1 MSILKLCGLHT
12 RSRDCA
18 SSLHLTSSRQSRL
31 PGASLPPTL
40 ALVLFAA
47 TTPLS
52 AQTSAPPAQGP
63 SQLEPVVVSPPKP
76 RSTAPRFGDSSK
88 GAPKRTRQSAP
99 TTAKLLPQSAANA
112 GPPATP
118 LNTNVVAG
126 SSNLLGL
133 TVFQTPASVQVVD
146 QQTMRE
152 QGYRTTPETAQGAV
166 GVLAVDAAGAPAG
179 FSMRGFSFG
188 EVTVLYNGIWIG
200 SQSITSRVMDT
211 ANLAQVEFVKG
222 PLSLMSGLATIGGS
236 ANYVSRQPTTAPIRS
251 ELDTSIDTL
260 GTYRTHFGS
269 GGSTAVPGL
278 DYRFDVSS
286 SKIDSFIDGAYQNL
300 NNVSGQLNYRPND
313 SFKVFGAFD
322 YNQENGHAYWGTPL
336 TTTAFSGPYSTHS
349 VVSGTASNV
358 FFAANPG
365 DPTAVFGPVTVDSRT
380 LTTNY
385 NVANNSIGAHEL
397 WLRGG
402 FEWTPNDEVTIRNQA
417 YEYGA
422 KRHWFDSETY
432 AFNTA
437 TSLIDRDRFF
447 VTHKQQVVGDN
458 TDLLWNSSFFG
469 MENSFAARL
478 QVQRNDIQFA
488 QEGNPNAF
496 PADSVTVLDPDPGLY
511 GVPEPNYRNSRLDTV
526 AGTIEDRLKITPMLS
541 LIGGIRVENFALSRD
556 GINFDGT
563 IPAGQ
568 PFTTTWTLVSY
579 RAAYTFEPIKGLLF
593 YSMYA
598 TAYDPAAAGIFSVT
612 PGTTLALTSARI
624 YETGVKALSPDKRAE
639 FTVSAYD
646 IDQQNVYV
654 ALTNAISTLAG
665 DVRSKGI
672 EFAAA
677 VRPID
682 NLKLWGNI
690 ALTEAYYGNFDVW
703 TGNTPSNVAPVII
716 NAGASYRFDWWRWPV
731 AIGGAGRHV
740 GQRYLFEDDLTAM
753 LPYTT
758 ADLFAFVDIPGRD
771 LWWQGLEK
779 MRVTFRVRNVT
790 NTVYAAWSDPG
801 YPDQVYL
808 GAPRTFELS
817 ASARW

>member
-1 MSILKLCGLHT
+1 M
-12 RSRDCA
+12 
-18 SSLHLTSSRQSRL
+18 
-31 PGASLPPTL
+31 
-40 ALVLFAA
+40 
-47 TTPLS
+47 
-52 AQTSAPPAQGP
+52 
-63 SQLEPVVVSPPKP
+63 VSPPKP

-99 TTAKLLPQSAANA
+99 TTAKPLPQSAANA

-200 SQSITSRVMDT
+200 PQSITSRVLDT

-236 ANYVSRQPTTAPIRS
+236 VNYVSRQPTTGPIRS

-269 GGSTAVPGL
+269 GGSSAVSGL

-286 SKIDSFIDGAYQNL
+286 SKINSFIDGAYQNL
-300 NNVSGQLNYRPND
+300 NNVSAQLNYRVSD
-313 SFKVFGAFD
+313 SFKVFGAIE
-322 YNQENGHAYWGTPL
+322 YNRDDGHAYWGTPL
-336 TTTAFSGPYSTHS
+336 VPIAFAGPFATKG
-349 VVSGTASNV
+349 VVSG
-358 FFAANPG
+358 AAVNTFDG
-365 DPTAVFGPVTVDSRT
+365 TILGPLTVDSRT

-385 NVANNSIGAHEL
+385 NVADNSVGAHEL

-402 FEWTPNDEVTIRNQA
+402 FELALNNDITIRNQA

-432 AFNTA
+432 AFDLG
-437 TSLIDRDRFF
+437 TSMIDRDRFF

-568 PFTTTWTLVSY
+568 PFTTTWTPVSY

-646 IDQQNVYV
+646 IDRQNVYV

-731 AIGGAGRHV
+731 EIGGAVRHV

>member
-1 MSILKLCGLHT
+1 M
-12 RSRDCA
+12 
-18 SSLHLTSSRQSRL
+18 
-31 PGASLPPTL
+31 
-40 ALVLFAA
+40 
-47 TTPLS
+47 
-52 AQTSAPPAQGP
+52 
-63 SQLEPVVVSPPKP
+63 VSPPKP
-76 RSTAPRFGDSSK
+76 RSTAPRFGGSSK

-99 TTAKLLPQSAANA
+99 TTTAKPLPQSAANA

-118 LNTNVVAG
+118 LNSNVVAA

-133 TVFQTPASVQVVD
+133 IVFQTPASVQVVD

-200 SQSITSRVMDT
+200 PQSITSRVLDT

-236 ANYVSRQPTTAPIRS
+236 VNYVSRQPTTGPIRS

-269 GGSTAVPGL
+269 GGSSAVSGL

-286 SKIDSFIDGAYQNL
+286 SKINSFIDGAYQNL
-300 NNVSGQLNYRPND
+300 NNVSAQLNYRVSD
-313 SFKVFGAFD
+313 SFKVFGAIE
-322 YNQENGHAYWGTPL
+322 YNRDDGHAYWGTPL
-336 TTTAFSGPYSTHS
+336 VPIAFAGPFATKG
-349 VVSGTASNV
+349 VVSG
-358 FFAANPG
+358 AAVNTFDG
-365 DPTAVFGPVTVDSRT
+365 TILGPLTVDSRT

-385 NVANNSIGAHEL
+385 NVADNSVGAHEL

-402 FEWTPNDEVTIRNQA
+402 FEFALNNDITIRNQA

-432 AFNTA
+432 AFDLG
-437 TSLIDRDRFF
+437 TSMIDRDRFF

-568 PFTTTWTLVSY
+568 PFTTTWTPVSY

-646 IDQQNVYV
+646 IDRQNVYV

-731 AIGGAGRHV
+731 EIGGAVRHV